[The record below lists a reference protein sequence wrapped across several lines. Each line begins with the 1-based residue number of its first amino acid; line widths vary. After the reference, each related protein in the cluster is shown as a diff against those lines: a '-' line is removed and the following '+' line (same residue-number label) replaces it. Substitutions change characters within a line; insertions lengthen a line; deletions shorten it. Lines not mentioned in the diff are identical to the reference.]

1 MMHQDVWIHRVSL
14 DSTIGIEIFGVE
26 EGEIAPPIPKAPIPM
41 NYSDMECDNILP
53 AHSSSQD
60 VMSVEHGIHGSMSLS
75 NILFVER
82 EQQSHILAS

>member
-1 MMHQDVWIHRVSL
+1 MMHQDVWSHRVSL

-53 AHSSSQD
+53 AHSSLHNAMSNEYDID
-60 VMSVEHGIHGSMSLS
+60 VHMSLS
-75 NILFVER
+75 IMLFVER
-82 EQQSHILAS
+82 KQ